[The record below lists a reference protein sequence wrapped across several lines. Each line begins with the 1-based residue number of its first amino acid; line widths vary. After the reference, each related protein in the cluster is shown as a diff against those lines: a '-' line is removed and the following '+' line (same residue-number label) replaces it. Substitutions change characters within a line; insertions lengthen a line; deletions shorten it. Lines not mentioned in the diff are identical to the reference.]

1 VKIDA
6 KAGWVLGRAKDIDK
20 ALLCAIVAN
29 ELHGLFTDILFMDW
43 VADCC
48 VLHGRRFGCPL
59 SGLKR
64 VLVKFRAAGVGVPR
78 VSSKQEASDAT
89 NRTRITAAG
98 PRDV

>member
-6 KAGWVLGRAKDIDK
+6 KAGWVLRRANDKDK
-20 ALLCAIVAN
+20 ALLRAIVAN
-29 ELHGLFTDILFMDW
+29 ERHGHFNDIMLMDW

-48 VLHGRRFGCPL
+48 GLHGRRFGCPL